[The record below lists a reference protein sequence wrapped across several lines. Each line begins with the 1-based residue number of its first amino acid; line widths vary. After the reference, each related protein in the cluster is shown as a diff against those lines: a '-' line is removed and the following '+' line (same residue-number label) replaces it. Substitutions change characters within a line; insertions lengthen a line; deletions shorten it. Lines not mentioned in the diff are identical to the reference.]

1 MSAAAPKVAAVT
13 GGSAGIGK
21 AICEDLLAQ
30 GYEVVSLARR
40 KAEIDHPK
48 MHSLE
53 VDLAD
58 RAATGQAVRELVER
72 FAPTTIVHNAGVIRA
87 ALLPEVKLDDLD
99 ALVDLHLGC
108 AIQLVQGAL
117 PAMRAQR
124 FGRVVLL
131 SSRAALGL
139 ATRTS
144 YSATKAGMLGMART
158 WALELAADGITVNV
172 VAPGPIRTDMFYD
185 VVEAGSE
192 KERAL
197 AASVPVKRLGRIGR
211 RGTRRAF
218 LRRARE
224 QFRHRP
230 GAVRVRRHQR
240 RQPGPLVSFQRPFR
254 SVQKHHLWSI
264 AMKVLNRIRT
274 LAAVAAGLGALSAA
288 SAWAADLKVGFITSL
303 SGPVSS
309 LGIPYEKGMKAA
321 LAYKADLGGRK
332 IQLVQ
337 LDDASD
343 PTTAARNARKMID
356 EDKVDVIIGTAG
368 SPGALAI
375 AGVARETKTPLISIA
390 NANLPGEEGAWMVTL
405 PQPAPLMVSAVV
417 ERMKKSGVKTVGYI
431 GFSDAW
437 GDLVYGALQ
446 KSAEPA
452 GIKIVS
458 NERYARG
465 DASVTGQV
473 LKIVALRPDAV
484 ITGTSGTPGALP
496 YLALSERG
504 YKGQIYGM
512 HALINP
518 DFVRVGGASVEG
530 LLAPTG
536 PVIVAEQL
544 PNDNPIR
551 KVSMDFRAA
560 YQKAN
565 GAPPTD
571 AFSAYTFDA
580 WLVYL
585 DAAQRALAT
594 KAEPGTPQFRLA
606 LRDAIVSTKE
616 LVGTHSVY
624 NFKPTERYGSDD
636 RSRVVVKLE
645 KGQWKLVP

>member
-1 MSAAAPKVAAVT
+1 
-13 GGSAGIGK
+13 
-21 AICEDLLAQ
+21 
-30 GYEVVSLARR
+30 
-40 KAEIDHPK
+40 
-48 MHSLE
+48 
-53 VDLAD
+53 
-58 RAATGQAVRELVER
+58 
-72 FAPTTIVHNAGVIRA
+72 
-87 ALLPEVKLDDLD
+87 
-99 ALVDLHLGC
+99 
-108 AIQLVQGAL
+108 
-117 PAMRAQR
+117 MR
-124 FGRVVLL
+124 VP
-131 SSRAALGL
+131 S
-139 ATRTS
+139 
-144 YSATKAGMLGMART
+144 
-158 WALELAADGITVNV
+158 
-172 VAPGPIRTDMFYD
+172 PI
-185 VVEAGSE
+185 
-192 KERAL
+192 RAL
-197 AASVPVKRLGRIGR
+197 AGIVLGIG
-211 RGTRRAF
+211 
-218 LRRARE
+218 
-224 QFRHRP
+224 
-230 GAVRVRRHQR
+230 V
-240 RQPGPLVSFQRPFR
+240 
-254 SVQKHHLWSI
+254 
-264 AMKVLNRIRT
+264 
-274 LAAVAAGLGALSAA
+274 LSAS
-288 SAWAADLKVGFITSL
+288 SAWAADYKVGFITSL

-321 LAYKADLGGRK
+321 LAYKQELNGRK

-337 LDDASD
+337 LDDGSD
-343 PTTAARNARKMID
+343 PSTAARNARKLID

-375 AGVARETKTPLISIA
+375 AAVARETRTPLISIA

-405 PQPAPLMVSAVV
+405 PQPAPLMLDAVV
-417 ERMKKSGVKTVGYI
+417 DQMKKSGVKTVGYI

-437 GDLVYGALQ
+437 GDLVYDALT
-446 KSAEPA
+446 KSAPAA
-452 GIKIVS
+452 GIKVVS
-458 NERYARG
+458 NERYARA

-473 LKIVALRPDAV
+473 LKIVALKPDAV

-518 DFVRVGGASVEG
+518 DFVRVGGSAVEG

-544 PNDNPIR
+544 PDSNPIR

-565 GAPPTD
+565 GAAPTD

-580 WLVYL
+580 WLLFL
-585 DAAQRALAT
+585 DAAQRA
-594 KAEPGTPQFRLA
+594 KGEPGTPAFRVA

-624 NFKPTERYGSDD
+624 NFKPDSRYGSDQ